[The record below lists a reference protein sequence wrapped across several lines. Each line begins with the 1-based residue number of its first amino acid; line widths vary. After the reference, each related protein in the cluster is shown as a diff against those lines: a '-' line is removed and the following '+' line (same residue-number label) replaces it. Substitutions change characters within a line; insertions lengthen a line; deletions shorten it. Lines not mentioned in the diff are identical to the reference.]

1 MIDIVNNE
9 QFNVLKKHIGK
20 RKGNETLSVLQ
31 HLQDVYSVGKYIY
44 SNVLCED
51 VKEHLKNEIDKPEE
65 FFYFICLVH
74 DIGKF
79 SKDFQNQIL
88 ENNNESNH
96 VSLGGEIMYNYYY
109 DNFDNFIGDDFDY
122 KNTVVHEVI
131 CSHHGF
137 SRYNDPSNK
146 NYELYEEGLEELE
159 RCKFIEYIIEQLN
172 LEVKDI
178 LLKISKINYSTV
190 KILSGLLI
198 LSDWIG
204 SNIEIFPHTCGDI
217 SEERELNA
225 IKQLNKYFNVNELLK
240 YDDSDIFYKD
250 IFGFLPSEFQ
260 KNVFNCVDVVNNRL
274 FIIEAPTGSG
284 KTEAALSIAY
294 RYLSSTIRNGIYVA
308 MPTCATS
315 NALFAR
321 YSNFLNK
328 IYNTNDI
335 NLKLQHSKS
344 DLFFEKN
351 KKQNENYLD
360 SNTFDFKL
368 SGLNNFVIGTVDHV
382 LKTSLSI
389 KHFTMLQTAVINH
402 VLIFDEV
409 HSYDYEMRKILLST
423 ITDLSQTNT
432 PIIILSA
439 TLDKEFKNKIKEAY
453 NTVLDNDNSVKDKRN
468 KPFQLYKDKNDLIK
482 EINGYD
488 YFKEQAKD
496 VYINLKLQDEEYND
510 VEKDVDSIYNKIME
524 MGCKGYYG
532 IIVNTVKRS
541 QDIYN
546 GLINKGININN
557 IKLLHSRF
565 ISCEK
570 EIITSSIINRLGKSG
585 FKDRKDDFYIVVS
598 TQIVEQS
605 IDIDFDCL
613 FTDLSPMDALLQ
625 RIGRLHRHE
634 QNNKIR
640 PEKLKEPKCF
650 ILNSKKVVH
659 NKEFST
665 APYATYVI
673 NKSHRL
679 LREIEIECNN
689 NNNNNNNDGFFI
701 LKNNDTQQL
710 VNETY
715 LYKEGESLFNNENL
729 GYEKFKSIIYN
740 SENEAHKNIDSNRN
754 LLNLEANDDVS
765 VRNTLITMEVCCL
778 LKDYNSEKYYSIID
792 GNEVSITEDNILK
805 LMENSI
811 TLPNKL
817 IKACDGYNNLK
828 NTLYDIDDNFIR
840 KNKKFIPLIFD
851 INDFNGQKII
861 KSIIIGKYNISYDK
875 EIGLIIDG

>member
-1 MIDIVNNE
+1 MINLISNK
-9 QFNVLKKHIGK
+9 QFSILKKYFGK

-44 SNVLCED
+44 NNIVCED
-51 VKEHLKNEIDKPEE
+51 IKEHLKNEINRPEE
-65 FFYFICLVH
+65 FFYFICLIH

-88 ENNNESNH
+88 ENNNKSNH
-96 VSLGGEIMYNYYY
+96 VSLGSEIMYNYYY
-109 DNFDNFIGDDFDY
+109 DNFNEENYDR
-122 KNTVVHEVI
+122 TVVHEVI

-137 SRYNDPSNK
+137 SRDNDSSGITSD
-146 NYELYEEGLEELE
+146 LYEEGLEELE
-159 RCKFIEYIIEQLN
+159 KCKFIEYIIEQLN

-225 IKQLNKYFNVNELLK
+225 IKQLNKYFNFNELLK
-240 YDDSDIFYKD
+240 YNDADIFYKD
-250 IFGFLPSEFQ
+250 IFGFSPSEFQ
-260 KNVFNCVDVVNNRL
+260 KDVFNCVDVVNNRL

-294 RYLSSTIRNGIYVA
+294 RYLSSNVRNGIYVS

-321 YSNFLNK
+321 YNNFLNK

-468 KPFQLYKDKNDLIK
+468 KPFQLYRDKSDLIK
-482 EINGYD
+482 EINGYN

-510 VEKDVDSIYNKIME
+510 VERDVDSIYNKIME
-524 MGCKGYYG
+524 IGCKGYYG

-565 ISCEK
+565 ISGEK

-585 FKDRKDDFYIVVS
+585 FKDREDDFYIVVS

-640 PEKLKEPKCF
+640 PENLKEPKCF
-650 ILNSKKVVH
+650 ILNTKKVVH

-665 APYATYVI
+665 APYATYLI

-679 LREIEIECNN
+679 LRKIEIECNN
-689 NNNNNNNDGFFI
+689 NKNNNNNDGFFI
-701 LKNNDTQQL
+701 LKNNDTQRL
-710 VNETY
+710 INETY

-740 SENEAHKNIDSNRN
+740 SENEAYKNIDSNRN

-778 LKDYNSEKYYSIID
+778 LKDYNSEKYHSIID
-792 GNEVSITEDNILK
+792 GEEVSITEDNMLK
-805 LMENSI
+805 LLENSI

-840 KNKKFIPLIFD
+840 KNKKIIPLIFD
-851 INDFNGQKII
+851 VNDFEDQKII
-861 KSIIIGKYNISYDK
+861 KPIIIGKYNISYDK
-875 EIGLIIDG
+875 EIGLTIDG

>member
-9 QFNVLKKHIGK
+9 QFSVLKKHIGK

-44 SNVLCED
+44 NNVLCED
-51 VKEHLKNEIDKPEE
+51 VKEHLKKEINKPEE
-65 FFYFICLVH
+65 FFYFICLIH

-88 ENNNESNH
+88 ENNNKSNH
-96 VSLGGEIMYNYYY
+96 VSLGCEIMYNYYY
-109 DNFDNFIGDDFDY
+109 DNFDNFIGNDFDY
-122 KNTVVHEVI
+122 KNTVVHELL

-137 SRYNDPSNK
+137 SRNNDSSDITSD
-146 NYELYEEGLEELE
+146 LYEEELEELE
-159 RCKFIEYIIEQLN
+159 KCKFIEYIIEQLN

-204 SNIEIFPHTCGDI
+204 SSIEFFPHTCGGV
-217 SEERELNA
+217 S
-225 IKQLNKYFNVNELLK
+225 KYFNFNQVLK
-240 YDDSDIFYKD
+240 YDDADIFYKD
-250 IFGFLPSEFQ
+250 IFGFSPSEFQ
-260 KNVFNCVDVVNNRL
+260 KDVFNCVDVVNNRL

-294 RYLSSTIRNGIYVA
+294 RYLSSNVRNGIYIA

-315 NALFAR
+315 NALFGR
-321 YSNFLNK
+321 YNNFLNK

-344 DLFFEKN
+344 DLFFDKN

-439 TLDKEFKNKIKEAY
+439 TLDKELKNKIKEAY

-468 KPFQLYKDKNDLIK
+468 KPFQLYRDKSDLIK

-510 VEKDVDSIYNKIME
+510 VEKDVDSIYNEIME

-546 GLINKGININN
+546 GLINKGINTNN

-565 ISCEK
+565 ISGEK

-640 PEKLKEPKCF
+640 PDNLKEPKCF

-665 APYATYVI
+665 APYATYLI

-679 LREIEIECNN
+679 LRKIEIEC
-689 NNNNNNNDGFFI
+689 NNNDGFFI

-740 SENEAHKNIDSNRN
+740 SENEAYKNIDNNRN
-754 LLNLEANDDVS
+754 LLNLEANDNVS

-792 GNEVSITEDNILK
+792 GKEEVSITEDNILK
-805 LMENSI
+805 LLENSI

-840 KNKKFIPLIFD
+840 KNKKIIPLIFD
-851 INDFNGQKII
+851 INDFDGQKIVNP
-861 KSIIIGKYNISYDK
+861 IIIGKYNISYDK